1 MAGKLSKVNLNDYK
15 PLREVIFNTLKEAI
29 IVGELK
35 PGARLM
41 EVQLAEKMGVSR
53 TPVREAIRKLELEGL
68 VTMVPRKGAH
78 VASLSPKDIVDV
90 LEVRGAL
97 DGLAASLSS
106 LKMKEEQIKE
116 LRQINK
122 QFANFVAKE
131 NLQGSIKKDVE
142 FHELIYRSS
151 GNEKLMQIVS
161 NLREQV
167 QRFRVIYLKD
177 YSSQK
182 DIESEH
188 EEIIEAIAKRDPEA
202 ALNAAKK
209 HIKSQEIGIINAIK
223 KQEMDYTFQ
232 GEKLW

>member
-15 PLREVIFNTLKEAI
+15 PLREVIFNTLREAI

-35 PGARLM
+35 PGERLM

-78 VASLSPKDIVDV
+78 VASLSPKNIVDV
-90 LEVRGAL
+90 LEVRSAL

-106 LKMKEEQIKE
+106 LKMKDEQIKE
-116 LRQINK
+116 LKQINK
-122 QFANFVAKE
+122 QFASFVAKE

-142 FHELIYRSS
+142 FHEVIYRSS

-188 EEIIEAIAKRDPEA
+188 EEIIEAIARRDPEA

-209 HIKSQEIGIINAIK
+209 HIKNQEIGIINAIK
-223 KQEMDYTFQ
+223 KQETDYSFQ

>member
-1 MAGKLSKVNLNDYK
+1 MASKLFKVNLNDYK

-35 PGARLM
+35 PGERLM

-68 VTMVPRKGAH
+68 VTMIPRKGAQ
-78 VASLSPKDIVDV
+78 VAGLSPKDIVDV
-90 LEVRGAL
+90 LEVRSVL
-97 DGLAASLSS
+97 DGLATSLSS
-106 LKMKEEQIKE
+106 VKMKEEQLKE
-116 LRQINK
+116 LKQINK
-122 QFANFVAKE
+122 QFANYVEKG

-142 FHELIYRSS
+142 FHEVIYRSS

-177 YSSQK
+177 YSNQK

-188 EEIIEAIAKRDPEA
+188 EEIIEAIMKRDPEA
-202 ALNAAKK
+202 ASYAAKK
-209 HIKSQEIGIINAIK
+209 HIKNQEIGIINALK
-223 KQEMDYTFQ
+223 KQEMDYDFQ
-232 GEKLW
+232 GGKLW